1 MEFVFGPTI
10 TNPKIPEGKF
20 IMLLEYDS
28 VTGAL
33 SLEQGKWIQK
43 PSGYQMVDL
52 VGSVTGDY
60 ITGVVLDGKSVE
72 GKFNVKKT
80 K

>member
-1 MEFVFGPTI
+1 M
-10 TNPKIPEGKF
+10 PEGKF
-20 IMLLEYDS
+20 VMIYEYNN

-43 PSGYQMVDL
+43 PSGYIMLDM
-52 VGSVTGDY
+52 VGSVSGDY
-60 ITGVVLDGKSVE
+60 YTGVVLDGNSVE
-72 GKFNVKKT
+72 GKFSLKKI